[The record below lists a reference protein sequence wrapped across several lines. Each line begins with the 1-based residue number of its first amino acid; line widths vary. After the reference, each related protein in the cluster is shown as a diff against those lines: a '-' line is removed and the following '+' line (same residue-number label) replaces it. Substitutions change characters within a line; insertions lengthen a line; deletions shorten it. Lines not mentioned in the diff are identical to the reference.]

1 MERPTV
7 RSYSIRGSRITVA
20 QRQAKTALQIVHGI
34 EFKQEIIDLKAIFPK
49 AHKVIMEIGFG
60 MGEATAI
67 IAKNHPDNAYIAVD
81 VHPPGIG
88 KLLSRIDEDK
98 LSNVKVIED
107 VDVHPPGIGKL
118 LSRIDEDKLA
128 NVKVIEDDVHVVL
141 QHMFADHCLDGIH
154 LFFPDPWPK
163 KKHHKRR
170 IVNDGFLQLIHPKLK
185 KGGFI
190 HIATDWVPYATSIQE
205 VFSNS
210 DLFAGG
216 VIPKPEWRPVTRF
229 EDQGIDKD
237 HAVND
242 MYYVAQ

>member
-20 QRQAKTALQIVHGI
+20 QRQAKTALQMVHGI

-49 AHKVIMEIGFG
+49 ANKIIMEIGFG

-88 KLLSRIDEDK
+88 KLLARIDEDK
-98 LSNVKVIED
+98 LT
-107 VDVHPPGIGKL
+107 
-118 LSRIDEDKLA
+118 

-141 QHMFADHCLDGIH
+141 EHMFADHCLDGIH
-154 LFFPDPWPK
+154 LYFPDPWPK

-185 KGGFI
+185 KAGFI
-190 HIATDWVPYATSIQE
+190 HIATDWVPYAIAIQE

-210 DLFAGG
+210 DLFTGG
-216 VIPKPEWRPVTRF
+216 VIEKPEWRPVTRF
-229 EDQGIDKD
+229 EDQGIDKE

>member
-67 IAKNHPDNAYIAVD
+67 IAKNHPENAYIAVD

-98 LSNVKVIED
+98 LD
-107 VDVHPPGIGKL
+107 
-118 LSRIDEDKLA
+118 

-141 QHMFADHCLDGIH
+141 EHMIADHSLDGIH
-154 LFFPDPWPK
+154 LYFPDPWPK
-163 KKHHKRR
+163 KKHNKRR
-170 IVNDGFLQLIHPKLK
+170 IVNEGFLKLIHPKLK

-190 HIATDWVPYATSIQE
+190 HIATDWVPYAISIQE

-210 DLFAGG
+210 DLFTGG
-216 VIPKPEWRPVTRF
+216 VIQKPEWRPVTRF

>member
-20 QRQAKTALQIVHGI
+20 QRQAKTALQMVHGI
-34 EFKQEIIDLKAIFPK
+34 EFKQEIIDLKAIFPRADK
-49 AHKVIMEIGFG
+49 TIMEIGFG

-98 LSNVKVIED
+98 L
-107 VDVHPPGIGKL
+107 
-118 LSRIDEDKLA
+118 A

-141 QHMFADHCLDGIH
+141 EHMFADHCLDGIH

-185 KGGFI
+185 KDGFI

>member
-20 QRQAKTALQIVHGI
+20 QRQAKTALQMVHGI
-34 EFKQEIIDLKAIFPK
+34 EFKQEIIDLKAMFPK
-49 AHKVIMEIGFG
+49 ANKVIMEIGFG

-67 IAKNHPDNAYIAVD
+67 IAKNHPENAYIAVD

-88 KLLSRIDEDK
+88 KLLSRIDEEK
-98 LSNVKVIED
+98 LT
-107 VDVHPPGIGKL
+107 
-118 LSRIDEDKLA
+118 

-141 QHMFADHCLDGIH
+141 EHMFADQTLDGIH
-154 LFFPDPWPK
+154 LYFPDPWPK
-163 KKHHKRR
+163 KKHNKRR
-170 IVNDGFLQLIHPKLK
+170 IVNDGFLKLIHPKLK

-190 HIATDWVPYATSIQE
+190 HIATDWVPYAIAIQE
-205 VFSNS
+205 VFSKS

-216 VIPKPEWRPVTRF
+216 LIPKPEWRPVTRF

-242 MYYVAQ
+242 MYYTAQ

>member
-20 QRQAKTALQIVHGI
+20 QRQAKTALQMVHGI

-49 AHKVIMEIGFG
+49 ANKVIMEIGFG

-67 IAKNHPDNAYIAVD
+67 IAKNHPENAYIAVD

-88 KLLSRIDEDK
+88 KLLSRIDEEK
-98 LSNVKVIED
+98 LT
-107 VDVHPPGIGKL
+107 
-118 LSRIDEDKLA
+118 

-141 QHMFADHCLDGIH
+141 EHMFADQSLDGIH
-154 LFFPDPWPK
+154 LYFPDPWPK
-163 KKHHKRR
+163 KKHNKRR
-170 IVNDGFLQLIHPKLK
+170 IVNDGFLKLIHPKLK

-190 HIATDWVPYATSIQE
+190 HIATDWVPYAIAIQE
-205 VFSNS
+205 VFSKS

-216 VIPKPEWRPVTRF
+216 VIAKPEWRPVTRF

-242 MYYVAQ
+242 MYYTAQ

>member
-34 EFKQEIIDLKAIFPK
+34 EFKQEVIDLKAIFPK
-49 AHKVIMEIGFG
+49 AEKVIMEIGFG

-67 IAKNHPDNAYIAVD
+67 IAKNHPENAYIAVD

-98 LSNVKVIED
+98 LD
-107 VDVHPPGIGKL
+107 
-118 LSRIDEDKLA
+118 

-141 QHMFADHCLDGIH
+141 EHMIADHCLDGIH
-154 LFFPDPWPK
+154 LYFPDPWPK
-163 KKHHKRR
+163 KKHNKRR
-170 IVNDGFLQLIHPKLK
+170 IVNEGFLKLIHPKLK

-190 HIATDWVPYATSIQE
+190 HIATDWVPYAISIQE

-210 DLFAGG
+210 DLFTGG
-216 VIPKPEWRPVTRF
+216 VIQKPEWRPVTRF

-242 MYYVAQ
+242 MYYVAR

>member
-107 VDVHPPGIGKL
+107 
-118 LSRIDEDKLA
+118 
-128 NVKVIEDDVHVVL
+128 DVHVVL

-190 HIATDWVPYATSIQE
+190 HIATDWVPYAISIQE
-205 VFSNS
+205 VFSHS